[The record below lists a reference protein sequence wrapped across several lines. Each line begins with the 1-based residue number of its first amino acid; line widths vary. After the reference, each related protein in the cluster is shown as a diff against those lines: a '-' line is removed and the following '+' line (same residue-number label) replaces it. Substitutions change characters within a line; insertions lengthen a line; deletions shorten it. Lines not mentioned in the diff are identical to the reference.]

1 MFVWRFIWWILR
13 ALLWPARGRRR
24 TRGSS
29 GGTDGPFPVQVM
41 SVQDGD
47 SLVVRRSG
55 SGDRNGFR
63 VRLYA
68 IDAPESDQEF
78 GREAGEYLRRLVSG
92 RADLILEPVDTDRYG
107 RLVGVLYYR
116 EVGRQRSINR
126 LMVQQGLAH
135 WYRQYGGHGLGLE
148 HAEREAQGRR
158 RGLWASGRPV
168 APWDH
173 RRRQRERS
181 GRWSLVRTLLFA
193 TVVSVAVLIA
203 LYWLRS

>member
-1 MFVWRFIWWILR
+1 MFVWRFIWWFFK
-13 ALLWPARGRRR
+13 ALLWPVRRR
-24 TRGSS
+24 QRS
-29 GGTDGPFPVQVM
+29 GRADRPFAVEVM

-47 SLVVRRSG
+47 SLVVRRHG
-55 SGDRNGFR
+55 SGDRDGFR

-68 IDAPESDQEF
+68 IDAPERDQDF
-78 GREAGEYLRRLVSG
+78 GREAGEYLRRLVRG
-92 RADLILEPVDTDRYG
+92 RSDLFLEPVDTDRYG

-116 EVGRQRSINR
+116 EAGRQHSVNR

-135 WYRQYGGHGLGLE
+135 WYSHYGGHGLGLE
-148 HAEREAQGRR
+148 HAEREAQRRR

-181 GRWSLVRTLLFA
+181 SRWSLVRTLLLA
-193 TVVSVAVLIA
+193 TVVSVVVLVAI
-203 LYWLRS
+203 YWFRS